1 MIRAPLPRAISRCI
15 SARSASVASRFL
27 GPRCPDLDTFGGRAD
42 LALRLQRDA
51 LRFQAAM
58 VDPRV
63 DVEFGQALIGK
74 LGPAFAPALDHLGAV
89 PVPHLRAKTVLVPI
103 HADLAHGQ
111 HDMGMG
117 FGHAV
122 FGHIPMHIEIGDH
135 APIDEFG
142 PNEVAGEFDALCL
155 RQSRA
160 GWRIRPRGQAGH
172 LSGLRTPRHRSRAVR
187 GRSTPPAHSPAA
199 SPRNGRRRA
208 CRKNRGCDQA
218 ARRAAASPSGRRL
231 TPPRWSQTCGQ

>member
-1 MIRAPLPRAISRCI
+1 MALDA
-15 SARSASVASRFL
+15 
-27 GPRCPDLDTFGGRAD
+27 PDLDTFGGRAD

-63 DVEFGQALIGK
+63 DVELGQALIGE

-89 PVPHLRAKTVLVPI
+89 PVPHLRAKTVLVAI

-122 FGHIPMHIEIGDH
+122 LGHVPMHIEIGDH
-135 APIDEFG
+135 APIDEFA
-142 PNEVAGEFDALCL
+142 PNEVAGEFNALRLRHLARNGEFDLAGQLGIFPDFERFDIVPQPLAVAPSLRRIL
-155 RQSRA
+155 RQH
-160 GWRIRPRGQAGH
+160 H
-172 LSGLRTPRHRSRAVR
+172 LGMDD
-187 GRSTPPAHSPAA
+187 AA
-199 SPRNGRRRA
+199 L